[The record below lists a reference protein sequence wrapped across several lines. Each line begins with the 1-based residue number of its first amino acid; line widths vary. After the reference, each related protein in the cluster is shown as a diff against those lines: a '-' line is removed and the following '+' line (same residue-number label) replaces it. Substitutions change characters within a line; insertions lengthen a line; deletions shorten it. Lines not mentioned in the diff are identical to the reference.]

1 VLSLRN
7 SKKPKNPKHKKRLQ
21 PNKRL
26 FKELKMIKLQHK
38 QLIINLPKKL
48 SHQMKKKMIQSL
60 VLVKSMEISR
70 KPKTFSMPMVRLMAK
85 NKDMVLKKNLRNHKL
100 KFSKVKTVLK
110 KKV

>member
-7 SKKPKNPKHKKRLQ
+7 SKKPKNPKRKKRLQ

-26 FKELKMIKLQHK
+26 IKQLKMIKLQHK

-60 VLVKSMEISR
+60 VLVKNMGIS
-70 KPKTFSMPMVRLMAK
+70 KNLKMYSTPMVRLMAK
-85 NKDMVLKKNLRNHKL
+85 NKDMVLKKNLRNLPL
-100 KFSKVKTVLK
+100 KFLKVKTLP
-110 KKV
+110 

>member
-1 VLSLRN
+1 
-7 SKKPKNPKHKKRLQ
+7 
-21 PNKRL
+21 
-26 FKELKMIKLQHK
+26 
-38 QLIINLPKKL
+38 
-48 SHQMKKKMIQSL
+48 MKKKMIQSL

-85 NKDMVLKKNLRNHKL
+85 NKDMVLKKSLRNHKL